1 MNVPYTCEICGAQ
14 CVGHV
19 NARYC
24 PECRGEVKKSTQRE
38 SKAKSAAR
46 KKAKG
51 RKAGRPLTLGQI
63 AAEARRLHMSYG
75 QYVAKYGL

>member
-24 PECRGEVKKSTQRE
+24 PERRGEIKKSTQRE
-38 SKAKSAAR
+38 SKA
-46 KKAKG
+46 
-51 RKAGRPLTLGQI
+51 RPGAYI
-63 AAEARRLHMSYG
+63 
-75 QYVAKYGL
+75 

>member
-24 PECRGEVKKSTQRE
+24 SECRGEVKKSTQRE
-38 SKAKSAAR
+38 SKA
-46 KKAKG
+46 
-51 RKAGRPLTLGQI
+51 RPGAYI
-63 AAEARRLHMSYG
+63 
-75 QYVAKYGL
+75 